1 MDFVNNNVGAH
12 TINSLFELHAA
23 LGGLNCVDSEGNYS
37 EFVNSVV
44 VNFMNNIGR
53 LKGDKTILD

>member
-23 LGGLNCVDSEGNYS
+23 LGGLNCVDS
-37 EFVNSVV
+37 
-44 VNFMNNIGR
+44 
-53 LKGDKTILD
+53 